1 MRPGK
6 AERQKENMLQLLF
19 LEDVEMAKSFL
30 RKEGYNPEED
40 GKKGALFVQKLLRDA
55 KIAQADAKVTLWEK
69 AKKLL
74 QEKIGSQ
81 GYMSMETLI
90 PSFTQLE
97 GIPIFNRNLSE
108 IDPDDIAEILSEQQ
122 LLEMIEQ
129 LEKQEGEDTE

>member
-6 AERQKENMLQLLF
+6 AELQKENMLQLLF

-74 QEKIGSQ
+74 QEKGSV
-81 GYMSMETLI
+81 SMESLI
-90 PSFTQLE
+90 PSFSQLE
-97 GIPIFNRNLSE
+97 GIPVFNRKLSE
-108 IDPDDIAEILSEQQ
+108 IDPEDIAEILSEQQ

-129 LEKQEGEDTE
+129 LEKQEGDAAE